1 MTTVKLSLRRLSSEL
16 LSEIEELSGQNL
28 YACYQCG
35 KCSAGCPLGFAAD
48 LLPHQVMR
56 LLQLGMVKEV
66 FSSQAPWLCVAC
78 MTCST
83 RCPKGVD
90 VAKVMEAIRT
100 IQLREGRGSL
110 QVFLPPAELVAEVP
124 QLATV
129 SAFRKLSL

>member
-1 MTTVKLSLRRLSSEL
+1 LAGENFLRHAQLQKPHDLVRQQVSRETQRATSRTLPALITGVKVLPAQFL
-16 LSEIEELSGQNL
+16 NL
-28 YACYQCG
+28 AQD
-35 KCSAGCPLGFAAD
+35 FAAQ
-48 LLPHQVMR
+48 PSRRQ
-56 LLQLGMVKEV
+56 
-66 FSSQAPWLCVAC
+66 PN
-78 MTCST
+78 

-100 IQLREGRGSL
+100 IQLREGRGAL

>member
-56 LLQLGMVKEV
+56 LLQLGMVREV
-66 FSSQAPWLCVAC
+66 FLSQAPWLCVAC
-78 MTCST
+78 MTCAT